1 MRRLWTA
8 SRRDVLILGLLF
20 LLPLLLFWQQTLGG
34 RTLLPAENLYQYPPF
49 AADREALG
57 VPLPHNALLS
67 DLVLQNMQWKS
78 FIRASFAEGEIP
90 LWNPTQFAGIPFLAA
105 GQQSTLY
112 PLSILYYVLPL
123 WLAYGWFTVITL
135 WMAGAFMYAFARG
148 LGVGRSGSAIAGITY
163 QLAGFFTISAVF
175 PMIIAGAA
183 WLPLILLML
192 EFIIRRRRG
201 FRGQPTSILWTVIGA
216 IAVGC
221 VLLAGHAEIMYYT
234 MLIAGYYT
242 AARLLIGWWK
252 GRANP
257 QAEGA
262 LSLRGAAEAG
272 GWALVM
278 VLLGVA
284 LGAIQF
290 VPLFELASL
299 NFRSGSASYD
309 DIRTWAHP
317 FRDLL
322 LFVMPNFYGNPSHHT
337 YYDLFSGQTVPVTV
351 NALGNAIR
359 TIDWG
364 IKNYVEGALYVGILP
379 LMLALYGVVSRAD
392 RAKKLIFAALAGAS
406 LTFMFGLPTYL
417 ALMLLPGINQLHSPF
432 RWVFALT
439 LCVALL
445 AGWGWDALRAQLDRS
460 RQRITLDRILT
471 YGLLGIG
478 AVTLIGLLL
487 SRLFYDAIDP
497 LMNRIVE
504 SMALANGA
512 FGDGRMFY
520 SYQFTNVLIF
530 GLMTLSAGVV
540 LWWLTHRQYSRRVSL
555 AAVVLIA
562 ADLLIAAWGFN
573 AASDPEWLDHTP
585 PSIAW
590 LQGQPGDWRYTTF
603 NDPTVA
609 NPDLFNANLTM
620 RYGLD
625 DVRGYESIITRQYV
639 DYMNR
644 LAPQVQLEFNRVAP
658 IYTVYPASVAFD
670 GRDALTSPWLD
681 LLNVRYVITHP
692 TTSLADL
699 PDYALAYEDSS
710 VRIWENLDYAP
721 RAFLTAP
728 GELDGE
734 RRALTLTHLNSREM
748 IVELTLDEPADLIM
762 LETFLPGWRAFVA
775 DHVPGSDDEIIEH
788 ERPLGLVYDNFMRLE
803 LESGSWRV
811 RLIYSPAEFQIGLF
825 GTLIGVILI
834 MLLVGGNLWQ
844 AYVVPPPE
852 VDQTTETAR
861 LGRLARNS
869 LAPILLNLFNRGI
882 DFAFA
887 IVMLRV
893 LGPEGSGNYTYATV
907 VFMWFEIIAN
917 FGLSLY
923 LTREVARNRSRA
935 GELLLNTSALRMG
948 LAVTGIPLLL
958 LFITVRQ
965 STVTPPLDSATLIAL
980 GLLYVG
986 MIPGSLST
994 GLTSLY
1000 YAFERAEIPAAVATV
1015 AAVCKAIFGL
1025 IALLSG
1031 AGIVGLAAVSI
1042 LTNLVTLSILT
1053 YYGRSMIQWPSKLR
1067 IDRGL
1072 IRRMTGESGFLMLN
1086 HLLATIFFQ
1095 IDIIIIEA
1103 IHGARMVG
1111 QYGVAYKW
1119 ILALNIIPSFFTQAM
1134 LPIMSQQAHNDRPAL
1149 KRMYI
1154 LAIKLLFSAAIPIAI
1169 IFNFGAWSLVGLLGG
1184 AEYLPDS
1191 AIATQLMIWSI
1202 PIGWMN
1208 SLTQYVLVALD
1219 LHRKITRA
1227 FVVAVVFNV
1236 VTNLI
1241 FIPTY
1246 GYAAA
1251 AITTILSELV
1261 LFIPF
1266 VLLLQ
1271 GAVGSI
1277 PWFSML
1283 WKPAAAGV
1291 VMLGMMLVTWNI
1303 QPLLALIAGG
1313 SAYIA
1318 TWIALRGFSDDEW
1331 GRLMP
1336 LLPGRVRGLV
1346 TRVAVRGA

>member
-1 MRRLWTA
+1 MRRFWAA
-8 SRRDVLILGLLF
+8 SRRDVLILSLLF
-20 LLPLLLFWQQTLGG
+20 FLPLVLFWQQTLGG

-67 DLVLQNMQWKS
+67 DLVLQNMQWKA
-78 FIRASFAEGEIP
+78 FIRASFAEGELP
-90 LWNPTQFAGIPFLAA
+90 LWNPTQFAGVPFLAA

-112 PLSILYYVLPL
+112 PLSVLYYVLPL

-148 LGVGRSGSAIAGITY
+148 LGIRRSGAAIAGVTY
-163 QLAGFFTISAVF
+163 QLAGFFTVSAVF

-192 EFIIRRRRG
+192 EFIIRRRPA
-201 FRGQPTSILWTVIGA
+201 FRGRSSPVLWAVIGA

-221 VLLAGHAEIMYYT
+221 VLLAGHAEIVYYT
-234 MLIAGYYT
+234 LLIAGYYT
-242 AARLLIGWWK
+242 AARLLIAWWK
-252 GRANP
+252 GRRSPDA
-257 QAEGA
+257 QGA
-262 LSLRGAAEAG
+262 LMLGGVVQAG

-278 VLLGVA
+278 VLLGAA
-284 LGAIQF
+284 LGAIQL
-290 VPLFELASL
+290 VPLFELVSL
-299 NFRSGSASYD
+299 NFRTGSATYD

-322 LFVMPNFYGNPSHHT
+322 LFLMPNFYGNPSHHA
-337 YYDLFSGQTVPVTV
+337 YFDLFSGQTVPVTI
-351 NALGNAIR
+351 NATGSAIR

-364 IKNYVEGALYVGILP
+364 IKNYVEGAVYLGILP
-379 LMLALYGVVSRAD
+379 LALAVYGVASRAE
-392 RAKKLIFAALAGAS
+392 RAKKLIFAALAFLS

-432 RWVFALT
+432 RWIFAFS

-445 AGWGWDALRAQLDRS
+445 AGWGWDALRAQVTRS
-460 RQRITLDRILT
+460 RRRILLDRILT
-471 YGLLGIG
+471 YGLLGVG
-478 AVTLIGLLL
+478 ALTLIALLL
-487 SRLFYDAIDP
+487 SRLFYEAIDP
-497 LMNRIVE
+497 LMNRLVE
-504 SMALANGA
+504 GMALASGA
-512 FGDGRMFY
+512 FADGQMFY
-520 SYQFTNVLIF
+520 SYQFFNVLTF
-530 GLMTLSAGVV
+530 GVMALASGALV
-540 LWWLTHRQYSRRVSL
+540 WWLTHRRYRTVIAL

-562 ADLLIAAWGFN
+562 LDLLIAAWGFN

-609 NPDLFNANLTM
+609 HPDLFNANLTM

-644 LAPQVQLEFNRVAP
+644 LAPQVQLEFNRIAP
-658 IYTVYPASVAFD
+658 IYTVYPESVAFD
-670 GRDALTSPWLD
+670 GREALTSPWLD

-699 PDYALAYEDSS
+699 PEYALAYEDSS
-710 VRIWENLDYAP
+710 VRIWENMDYAP

-728 GELDGE
+728 GDQDGE
-734 RRALTLTHLNSREM
+734 RIPLTLTHLNSREM
-748 IVELTLDEPADLIM
+748 TVDVTLESPADLIM
-762 LETFLPGWRAFVA
+762 LESFVPGWRAFVSA
-775 DHVPGSDDEIIEH
+775 IVPGEGERIEH
-788 ERPLGLVYDNFMRLE
+788 ERPLSLVYDNFMRLS
-803 LESGSWRV
+803 LEGGSWHV

-825 GTLIGVILI
+825 GTLIGVILV
-834 MLLVGGNLWQ
+834 MLLIGGSLWQ
-844 AYVVPPPE
+844 AYVVPPPDA
-852 VDQTTETAR
+852 DQTTDSAR

-869 LAPILLNLFNRGI
+869 LAPIMLNLFNRGI

-893 LGPEGSGNYTYATV
+893 LGPEGSGSYTYATV

-923 LTREVARNRSRA
+923 LTREVSRDRARA
-935 GELLLNTSALRMG
+935 GQLLLNTSALRVA
-948 LAVTGIPLLL
+948 LALMGIPLLL
-958 LFITVRQ
+958 LFIGIRQ
-965 STVTPPLDSATLIAL
+965 TTVTPALNTETLIAL

-986 MIPGSLST
+986 MIPSSLST

-1025 IALLSG
+1025 IALVSG

-1042 LTNLVTLSILT
+1042 LTNLITLSILL
-1053 YYGRSMIQWPSKLR
+1053 YYGRSMIRGSGAPR
-1067 IDRGL
+1067 IERSL
-1072 IRRMTGESGFLMLN
+1072 IRRMTGESWFLMLN

-1119 ILALNIIPSFFTQAM
+1119 VLALNIIPSFFTQAM
-1134 LPIMSQQAHNDRPAL
+1134 LPIMSQQAHTDRPAL
-1149 KRMYI
+1149 RRMYV

-1219 LHRKITRA
+1219 LHRRITRA
-1227 FVVAVVFNV
+1227 FIVAVIFNIT
-1236 VTNLI
+1236 TNLI
-1241 FIPTY
+1241 FIPTF

-1266 VLLLQ
+1266 VMLLH
-1271 GAVGSI
+1271 GAIGQI
-1277 PWFSML
+1277 DWFRIL
-1283 WKPAAAGV
+1283 WKPAVSGLV
-1291 VMLGMMLVTWNI
+1291 MFGVMLATWNI
-1303 QPLLALIAGG
+1303 LPLLALITGG
-1313 SAYIA
+1313 AAYAA
-1318 TWIALRGFSDDEW
+1318 TWIGLRGFSDEEW
-1331 GRLMP
+1331 ARLLP
-1336 LLPGRVRGLV
+1336 LLPGRVRSV
-1346 TRVAVRGA
+1346 VSRVALRA